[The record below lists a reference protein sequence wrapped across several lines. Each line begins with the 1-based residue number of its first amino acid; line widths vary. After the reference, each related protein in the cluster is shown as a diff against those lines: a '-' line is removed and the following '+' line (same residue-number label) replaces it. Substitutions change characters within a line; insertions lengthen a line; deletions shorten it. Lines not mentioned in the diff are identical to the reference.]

1 MLPSAGRPSPEV
13 SVMAQ
18 VAEPR
23 QLFDEHGVPA
33 YWYNI
38 LPVLTEYLE
47 PVPPP
52 QGTPQQMA
60 LVQQVIVEECLRQE
74 TSDEPWIAIPEDLQ
88 RMYVWPLKR
97 PRALVRVE
105 ALERAVG
112 TPAEIWVMTEF
123 DSPTGSHKINTA
135 LAQAYF
141 AKRAGKA
148 RLVTE
153 TGAGQWGTAVA
164 AAAGMFGLKATV
176 FWVRNVMRW
185 KANRLLAMENYGA
198 EVFASPSDHTRAGR
212 SVLERDP
219 DHPGDLGIAISE
231 GVETAAADLKA
242 CYVLGSVLNH
252 VLIHQTVIGLEV
264 QRQLRAFD
272 RHPAAMVSCFGGGS
286 NFGGFILP
294 TLGAELAGG
303 KRDIRFIAYQSESF
317 PNLAR
322 GEYRY
327 DSPDH
332 AGLLPKLKMYT
343 LGTGHRGD
351 SIRAGGL
358 QYHGAAPI
366 LSLLKHHGYI
376 EAYSYPKDEAKVL
389 EAGRLF
395 ARFTGW
401 NPAAESAYAIA
412 GALDLAIEAKGTRTH
427 PVIVTNVSGRA
438 DMEMETYKATA
449 TETGV
454 ARAG

>member
-1 MLPSAGRPSPEV
+1 
-13 SVMAQ
+13 MARF
-18 VAEPR
+18 AEPEH
-23 QLFDEHGVPA
+23 LFDAHGVPA

-38 LPVLTEYLE
+38 LPVLAEHLE

-52 QGTPQQMA
+52 QGSPQQMA
-60 LVQQVIVEECLRQE
+60 LVQQVTVAECLRQE
-74 TSDEPWIAIPEDLQ
+74 TSDEPWIAIPEDLRQ
-88 RMYVWPLKR
+88 MYVWPLKR
-97 PRALVRVE
+97 PRELVRVE
-105 ALERAVG
+105 ALERALG
-112 TPAEIWVMTEF
+112 TPAELWVMTEF

-135 LAQAYF
+135 VAQAYF
-141 AKRAGKA
+141 ARHAGKK

-164 AAAGMFGLKATV
+164 AAASMFGLKATV
-176 FWVRNVMRW
+176 FWVRNVMQW

-198 EVFASPSDHTRAGR
+198 EVFASPSPHTRSGR
-212 SVLERDP
+212 SVLAEDP

-231 GVETAAADLKA
+231 GVETAAADPDA

-252 VLIHQTVIGLEV
+252 VLIHQTVIGLEAR
-264 QRQLRAFD
+264 RQLRAFD
-272 RHPAAMVSCFGGGS
+272 RRPAAMVSCFGGGS

-294 TLGAELAGG
+294 TVGTMLAAGE
-303 KRDIRFIAYQSESF
+303 RDIRFIAYQSESF
-317 PNLAR
+317 PNLVR

-332 AGLLPKLKMYT
+332 AGLLPMLKMYT
-343 LGTGHRGD
+343 LGAAHRGEA
-351 SIRAGGL
+351 IRAGGL

-376 EAYSYPKDEAKVL
+376 EAYTYAKDEAKIL

-395 ARFTGW
+395 ARYTGW

-412 GALDLAIEAKGTRTH
+412 GAFDLANEARGSGSY
-427 PVIVTNVSGRA
+427 PVIVANVSGRA
-438 DMEMETYKATA
+438 DMEMETYTA
-449 TETGV
+449 GAAS
-454 ARAG
+454 ARR